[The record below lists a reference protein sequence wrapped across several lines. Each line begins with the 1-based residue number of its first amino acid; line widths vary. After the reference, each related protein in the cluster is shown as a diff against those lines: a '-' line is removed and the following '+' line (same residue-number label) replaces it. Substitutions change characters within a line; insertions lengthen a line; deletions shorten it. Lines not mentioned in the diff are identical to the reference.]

1 MNMFDFFERHR
12 RCSRLGGYLDIWFAI
27 MAALPIRFCW
37 LHNVK
42 NTYELYQ
49 YSFWGANNGL
59 CLASTKF
66 STSSQPI
73 HKNNATIYAPW
84 GTRNKTHNLF
94 RTADFPSYSSSFN
107 QRESPVLF
115 HTSAV
120 KYANPFKNKGS
131 VILGSMITFVG
142 IRAGRLWKRLDPS
155 KKIRIR
161 NAIKHYGARFM
172 LSAFDKV
179 VKRVSE
185 NPKIALLYVA
195 KRGSYLLLPI
205 LFYWAILSR
214 WERNGQNNE
223 HFWRKNC

>member
-1 MNMFDFFERHR
+1 MFTPR
-12 RCSRLGGYLDIWFAI
+12 GYLDIWFAI

-73 HKNNATIYAPW
+73 HKHHATIYAHW
-84 GTRNKTHNLF
+84 GTRNKTYNLV
-94 RTADFPSYSSSFN
+94 RTTDFPSYSSSFK
-107 QRESPVLF
+107 QRESLVLF

-120 KYANPFKNKGS
+120 KYANPWKNKGS

-142 IRAGRLWKRLDPS
+142 IRAGRFWKRLDPS

-172 LSAFDKV
+172 SSAFDKV

-195 KRGSYLLLPI
+195 KRGSYLLLPL
-205 LFYWAILSR
+205 LFYWAIFSR
-214 WERNGQNNE
+214 WEPIGHNIE
-223 HFWRKNC
+223 YFPKKHC